1 MEELRRQLAEDLVD
15 SIDGEICVDDVTT
28 ALYASDASLYE
39 IKPAAVVFPHS
50 AQDVSTLARYAS
62 DNNVPLI
69 PRGAGTGLAGGCLGA
84 GIVMDFTRHMSD
96 LIGMDGDYVRVQ
108 PGITREALNTA
119 LRPHGRYFAPDPSNS
134 EITTIGG
141 MIGVD
146 AAGSHAFR
154 VGSARDHMRSLQ
166 CVLIGGQ
173 VVELGSE
180 PFQRSFAIRQ
190 PTVGPQDE
198 SLRRQGTIVPPVR
211 NETLALTSLTP
222 STRKMDIVE
231 RLAALLDE
239 SADDIRRY
247 QPPLLRN
254 CSGYMLRSVKQRRTL
269 DLPRLIAGSEGTLAI
284 VTEATLHTLPLP
296 QHRGMMV
303 LMFGSM
309 DSALRA
315 MQVLLILEP
324 SACDLLDRRLLSL
337 GRDAD
342 HSFLDLIHP
351 NAEAGLF
358 IEFSGSSGEDLKRR
372 VSNANTL
379 LQSTDF
385 QYVVSRETTDIHE
398 VEHLWKLPAN
408 VVSLLAGLKGEAR
421 PLPFVEDIAVPPER
435 ISEFLKLSQRTFQ
448 KHEVT
453 ATLYAHA
460 ASGQLHLRPIMPP
473 PHRGRAEQIEA
484 ISRDLYRHV
493 KSVGG
498 TISGEHGDGLSR
510 TAFIRSQYGPLYR
523 RLQQVKDIFDPQRL
537 LNPDKIISDDG
548 QITLRH
554 LRRTEV
560 KPKPAM
566 ETEDPPL
573 LPVLQQTWS
582 KESAMEAALRCNGC
596 GSCRTLSTTSRM
608 CPFFQQENVE
618 ENSPRSKANLIRR
631 FLSGADPAE
640 IMANEQIRRV
650 AESCFNCKQC
660 QLECPSE
667 VDIPHLML
675 EARAQNVSTYGLT
688 KTDWLLSRFHTH
700 ARFAARFRM
709 MANRILRLSVFRNV
723 MQKTLGIAENR
734 RLPLFANRSF
744 LKSTRVLSD
753 HNTIDATSPTPTV
766 AYFVDYFVNHHDP
779 DLGEAFVRIL
789 QHNGYRVY
797 VPPQQLVSGMG
808 MIAVGD
814 LPAAREVAEANIN
827 QLSDV
832 AREGYPVVCTEP
844 SAALCLT
851 QEYPLIVDHPD
862 ADIVARQ
869 TSDAGTFLWD
879 LHLNGRLKLD
889 FEGLDL
895 RVAYHTPCHVKA
907 LSPDAGLC
915 NLLELIPG
923 VRVQRIEKG
932 CSGMAGTFGLAAEH
946 FAQSTSIGRDLI
958 SEMKTIDVN
967 AGVTDCSS
975 CRMQMEQEAT
985 IPTVHPLKILALAYG
1000 LMPQLEKALKS
1011 KPSGRVMS

>member
-1 MEELRRQLAEDLVD
+1 LEELRRQLAEDLTD
-15 SIDGEICVDDVTT
+15 AIDGEIHVDDVTT

-39 IKPAAVVFPHS
+39 IKPAAVVFPRS
-50 AQDVSTLARYAS
+50 AGDVSTLARYAS

-84 GIVMDFTRHMSD
+84 GIVLDFTRHMNG
-96 LIGMDGDYVRVQ
+96 LISISGDQVRVQ
-108 PGITREALNTA
+108 PGMTREALNAA
-119 LRPHGRYFAPDPSNS
+119 LRTHGRYFAPDPSNS

-154 VGSARDHMRSLQ
+154 VGSARDHIRSLQ

-180 PFQRSFAIRQ
+180 PVQSSFAIRQ
-190 PTVGPQDE
+190 PTVGPQAE
-198 SLRRQGTIVPPVR
+198 SMGTEGKIVPPVR
-211 NETLALTSLTP
+211 NETLALTTLTP
-222 STRKMDIVE
+222 VTRKTDIVE
-231 RLAALLDE
+231 RLTALLEE
-239 SADDIRRY
+239 SADDIRKY

-254 CSGYMLRSVKQRRTL
+254 CSGYMLRSVRQRGAL
-269 DLPRLIAGSEGTLAI
+269 NLPRLIAGSEGTLAI
-284 VTEATLHTLPLP
+284 VTEVTLHTLPLP
-296 QHRGMMV
+296 GHRGMMV

-309 DSALRA
+309 DSALQA
-315 MQVLLILEP
+315 MQILLILEP

-337 GRDAD
+337 GRDSDPEFAD
-342 HSFLDLIHP
+342 VIHP

-358 IEFSGSSGEDLKRR
+358 IEFSGSSHEDLKRR
-372 VSNANTL
+372 LSNANTL
-379 LQSTDF
+379 LKSTDF
-385 QYVVSRETTDIHE
+385 QYVVSRETTGIHE
-398 VEHLWKLPAN
+398 VERLWKLPAN

-460 ASGQLHLRPIMPP
+460 ASGQLHLRPIMPV
-473 PHRGRAEQIEA
+473 PHPGRAEQIEA

-493 KSVGG
+493 KTVGG

-537 LNPDKIISDDG
+537 LNPDKIISNDG

-554 LRRTEV
+554 LRKTEV
-560 KPKPAM
+560 PPKPAN
-566 ETEDPPL
+566 EPEDQTL
-573 LPVLQQTWS
+573 LPVLQLNWS
-582 KESAMEAALRCNGC
+582 EEAAMDVALRCNGC
-596 GSCRTLSTTSRM
+596 GSCRTLSPESRM
-608 CPFFQQENVE
+608 CPFFHQEGVE
-618 ENSPRSKANLIRR
+618 ENSPRSKASLIRR

-640 IMANEQIRRV
+640 IMASEQIRSV

-688 KTDWLLSRFHTH
+688 KSDWLLSRVHTH

-709 MANRILRLSVFRNV
+709 MANRILRLSVFRNIL
-723 MQKTLGIAENR
+723 QKTVGIAENR
-734 RLPLFANRSF
+734 RLPQFASRSF
-744 LKSTRVLSD
+744 LKSGRVLSD
-753 HNTIDATSPTPTV
+753 HNSIDAISPTPTV
-766 AYFVDYFVNHHDP
+766 AYFVDYFANHHDP

-797 VPPQQLVSGMG
+797 VPPQQLVSGMA

-814 LPAAREVAEANIN
+814 LAAAREVAETNID
-827 QLSDV
+827 QFSDI
-832 AREGYPVVCTEP
+832 AREGYPIVCTEP
-844 SAALCLT
+844 SAALCLS
-851 QEYPLIVDHPD
+851 QEYPLIVTHPD
-862 ADIVARQ
+862 AEIVARQ
-869 TSDAGTFLWD
+869 TSDAGTFLWE
-879 LHLNGRLKLD
+879 LHQNGKLKVD
-889 FEGLDL
+889 FEKLDL

-923 VRVQRIEKG
+923 VSVRRIDKG

-946 FAQSTSIGRDLI
+946 FEQSTSIGSELI

-975 CRMQMEQEAT
+975 CRMQMEQEAV
-985 IPTVHPLKILALAYG
+985 IPTVHPIKILALAYG
-1000 LMPQLEKALKS
+1000 LMPKLAKALKS